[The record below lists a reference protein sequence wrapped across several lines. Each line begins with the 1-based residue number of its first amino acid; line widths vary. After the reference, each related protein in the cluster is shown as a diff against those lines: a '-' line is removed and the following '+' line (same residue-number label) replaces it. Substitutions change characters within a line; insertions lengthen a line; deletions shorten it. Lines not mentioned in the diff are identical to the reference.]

1 MKLFFPKT
9 LNIGI
14 YMDDLNIK
22 ITPYIK
28 LANIQFAVSRY
39 RRPNLR
45 DDKYKFVY
53 LGSLFTYCPESL
65 KRTS

>member
-1 MKLFFPKT
+1 
-9 LNIGI
+9 
-14 YMDDLNIK
+14 MDDLNIK